1 MGDPV
6 PIYQLYQ
13 QPVKP
18 QLTSSDHE
26 VVATCRLSGMS
37 EVGSEMAQREP
48 VARIEALY
56 RNEWPGSANSR
67 PFR

>member
-13 QPVKP
+13 QPAEP

-26 VVATCRLSGMS
+26 AVAVCRSSGMA
-37 EVGSEMAQREP
+37 VVDQADHGGQIWTDATTTMA
-48 VARIEALY
+48 
-56 RNEWPGSANSR
+56 
-67 PFR
+67 